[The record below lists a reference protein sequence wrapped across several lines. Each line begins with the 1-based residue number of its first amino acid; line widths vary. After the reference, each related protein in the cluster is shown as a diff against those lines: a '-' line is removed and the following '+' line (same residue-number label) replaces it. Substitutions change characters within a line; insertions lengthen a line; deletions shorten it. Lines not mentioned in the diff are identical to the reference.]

1 MNDFENYRLSEE
13 DEKKAIRIAKSIAK
27 KFKELDDLGVG
38 AIMAIGACTPS
49 FAYYPKEII
58 KIMYDNG
65 DINSDQGGCDNI
77 DNYIDYQ
84 LSESSHKNIS
94 V

>member
-27 KFKELDDLGVG
+27 KFKELDKLGVG
-38 AIMAIGACTPS
+38 AIMSVGACTPS
-49 FAYYPKEII
+49 FAYYPEEII
-58 KIMYDNG
+58 DIMKNNG
-65 DINSDQGGCDNI
+65 DLNSDMGGCENI
-77 DNYIDYQ
+77 ENYIDYE
-84 LSESSHKNIS
+84 LSESHHRNIY